1 MKVLYTI
8 GDSFVYRGPVSD
20 NWTGLLCDKLRYVD
34 ANNGL
39 SGSTND
45 RIFRSTIRD
54 ISSVEFKNSLWTEVS
69 GQIDC
74 ELRDLVVVV
83 GWTNPYRFEL
93 YEDGEFIQHRDW
105 DRSEWENGLNPSLH
119 PTLADKV
126 VTNTIMQDTNV
137 LIKFFN
143 QIISLKG
150 FLDSKKIPNLFYNAF
165 FPFNEDTNSYFNSI
179 INHLES
185 NKSQKFYGF
194 DNPITYLELESL
206 WSNVPSD
213 YKQYKQLEVCGMD
226 NLDETKHPNSNGHQK
241 WVSYLH
247 EKISNMRPTL
257 Q

>member
-8 GDSFVYRGPVSD
+8 GDSFVYRGSE
-20 NWTGLLCDKLRYVD
+20 NSSWTGLLCEKLGYVD

-54 ISSVEFKNSLWTEVS
+54 ISSIEFKNSLWTEVS

-74 ELRDLVVVV
+74 ELKDLVVVV

-105 DRSEWENGLNPSLH
+105 DKSEWENGLNPSLH
-119 PTLADKV
+119 PTLPDEV

-137 LIKFFN
+137 IIKFFN
-143 QIISLKG
+143 QLISLKG

-179 INHLES
+179 INHLE
-185 NKSQKFYGF
+185 NTKSKNFYGF
-194 DNPITYLELESL
+194 DNPNTYLELKSL
-206 WSNVPSD
+206 WNNVPSD
-213 YKQYKQLEVCGMD
+213 YKLHKQLEVCGMN
-226 NLDETKHPNSNGHQK
+226 NLDETKHPNLNGHKK
-241 WVSYLH
+241 WVSYLY
-247 EKISNMRPTL
+247 EKVSNLRSTL
-257 Q
+257 